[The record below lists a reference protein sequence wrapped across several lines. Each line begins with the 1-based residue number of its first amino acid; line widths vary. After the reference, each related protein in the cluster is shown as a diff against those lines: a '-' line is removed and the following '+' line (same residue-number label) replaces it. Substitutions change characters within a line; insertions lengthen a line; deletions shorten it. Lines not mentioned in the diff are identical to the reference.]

1 MKSVKSVLALVTGHR
16 RVVSL
21 LSSAAARG
29 SLPPTLLFA
38 GQSGVG
44 KFVVARA
51 LAQVVNCLEPVSTD
65 ALPID
70 ACGRCRSCDRIARG
84 LHVDVTVLEPDDKAS
99 IKTDVV
105 REMLERVGYRPFE
118 GRKRVVIIRE
128 ADALEPQAQNALLK
142 SLEEPPPSTMFI
154 LTTAVPGVLL
164 PTVRSRCMRMRFGR
178 LTEAEV
184 AQVLVRQTAV
194 YEADALVAA
203 ALADGSAGAAMAL
216 ASADL
221 AVLRELAFQLL
232 RVAGQTTAITS
243 RLQAATTLA
252 LVKPKVDRSR
262 DELSLIL
269 RMAASMLRDIE
280 LLNVGGDAPLVANAT
295 HRDELTELS
304 PSYAGSRARDA
315 FSTVD
320 RALAALERNA
330 GTKVVADWVATQI

>member
-1 MKSVKSVLALVTGHR
+1 VTGHR
-16 RVVSL
+16 RVISL
-21 LSSAAARG
+21 LSFAAARG

-38 GQSGVG
+38 GPSGVG

-51 LAQVVNCLEPVSTD
+51 LAQTVNCLEPVSTD
-65 ALPID
+65 ILPLD

-105 REMLERVGYRPFE
+105 REMLDRVGYRPFE
-118 GRKRVVIIRE
+118 GRRRMVIIRE
-128 ADALEPQAQNALLK
+128 ADALETQAQNALLK

-154 LTTAVPGVLL
+154 LTTAVPGALL

-178 LTEAEV
+178 LTEAEITEILIRESGV
-184 AQVLVRQTAV
+184 PD
-194 YEADALVAA
+194 ADARAAA
-203 ALADGSAGAAMAL
+203 ALADGSAGAALAL
-216 ASADL
+216 ANADL

-232 RVAGQTTAITS
+232 RVAGRGSAVSS

-252 LVKPKVDRSR
+252 VVKPKVDRTR
-262 DELSLIL
+262 EELGLIL

-280 LLNVGGDAPLVANAT
+280 LLNIGGEATALANAT
-295 HRDELTELS
+295 HRDELAALS
-304 PSYAGSRARDA
+304 RSYAGSRARDA
-315 FSTVD
+315 FATVD

-330 GTKVVADWVATQI
+330 GTKVVSDWVATQI

>member
-1 MKSVKSVLALVTGHR
+1 MLALVTGHR
-16 RVVSL
+16 RLVSL

-38 GQSGVG
+38 GQAGVG

-51 LAQVVNCLEPVSTD
+51 LAQVINCLAPVSTD
-65 ALPID
+65 ALPLD

-84 LHVDVTVLEPDDKAS
+84 QHVDVTVLEPDDRAS
-99 IKTDVV
+99 IKTEVV
-105 REMLERVGYRPFE
+105 REMLDRVGYRPFE

-154 LTTAVPGVLL
+154 LTSAVPGALL

-184 AQVLVRQTAV
+184 AEVLVRQTALP
-194 YEADALVAA
+194 ASDARAAA
-203 ALADGSAGAAMAL
+203 ALADGSAGTALAL

-232 RVAGQTTAITS
+232 RVAAHTPAITL
-243 RLQAATTLA
+243 RLQAATTLS
-252 LVKPKVDRSR
+252 LVRPKVDRSR

-280 LLNVGGDAPLVANAT
+280 LLNVGGNATAVANAT
-295 HRDELTELS
+295 HRDELAELS

-315 FSTVD
+315 FAAVD
-320 RALAALERNA
+320 HALAALERNA
-330 GTKVVADWVATQI
+330 GTKVVADWVATKI